1 MSTVFGPGKIV
12 KLQVPIPPDM
22 LDLDIFTKEGVRVE
36 NVAET
41 LAGLDNAGPL
51 YGYVLGIRYGLWDSR
66 GVLLFIPY
74 VEYDNIL
81 SPKETK

>member
-1 MSTVFGPGKIV
+1 MSAGFGPGKIV

-51 YGYVLGIRYGLWDSR
+51 YGYALGVQYGLWGSR